1 MHYCVALALSQDR
14 LNLADFTPAM
24 IARPQIR
31 RLLTLTTMTART
43 REEELAA
50 KGGRLPHKVV
60 IRLNDGTELKAERVH
75 AKGSMIDP
83 FDDADRVS
91 KFSDCC
97 ARLGADTTAELYSAL
112 GRLDEQPNLDFLAPV
127 LV

>member
-1 MHYCVALALSQDR
+1 MFIMDLFAAH
-14 LNLADFTPAM
+14 P
-24 IARPQIR
+24 
-31 RLLTLTTMTART
+31 LLTLTTMTART
-43 REEELAA
+43 REEELGA
-50 KGGRLPHKVV
+50 KGDRLPHKVV

-97 ARLGADTTAELYSAL
+97 AARLGADTTAELYSAL
-112 GRLDEQPNLDFLAPV
+112 GRLDEQANLDFLAPV

>member
-1 MHYCVALALSQDR
+1 
-14 LNLADFTPAM
+14 
-24 IARPQIR
+24 
-31 RLLTLTTMTART
+31 
-43 REEELAA
+43 
-50 KGGRLPHKVV
+50 
-60 IRLNDGTELKAERVH
+60 VH

-97 ARLGADTTAELYSAL
+97 AARLGADTTADLYSAL
-112 GRLDEQPNLDFLAPV
+112 SRLDEQANLDFLAPV